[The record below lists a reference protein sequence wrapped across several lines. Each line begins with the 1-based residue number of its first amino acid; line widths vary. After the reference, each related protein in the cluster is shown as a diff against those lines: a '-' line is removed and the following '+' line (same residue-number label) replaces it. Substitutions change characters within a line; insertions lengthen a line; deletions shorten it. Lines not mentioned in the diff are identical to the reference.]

1 VRILVTGGCGF
12 IGGNLVHHLL
22 KSHPDDQV
30 VNLDALTY
38 AGCPESL
45 DDIAHDPR
53 YRFVHGD
60 ICDRE
65 LVEGLMDGI
74 DAVMHLA
81 AESHVDRSLTD
92 PGAFVRTNVLGT
104 QVLLDAARRA
114 KVQRFLHV
122 STDEVYGSL
131 GDTGFF
137 TETTPYSPNSP
148 YSASKA
154 GSDLL
159 VRAYHETFG
168 MPVLLTNCSNNYGP
182 YHFPEKLLPLFITN
196 LIDGHPVPVYGD
208 GLNVRDWLH
217 VQDHV
222 EALDLV
228 LRQGVPGERYN
239 VGGQNEWTNMA
250 ITREILHRM
259 DRDDSFIRYVQDRPG
274 HDRRYAIDAGKI
286 ERDLGWIPRYTFEQ
300 GLQETIDWYRANE
313 AWWRPIKARGLDQ
326 ERAKSNAVAASPE
339 R

>member
-1 VRILVTGGCGF
+1 MRILVTGGCGF

-22 KSHPDDQV
+22 KAHPEDEV
-30 VNLDALTY
+30 INLDALTY

-45 DDIAHDPR
+45 ADVADDPR
-53 YRFVHGD
+53 YTFVHGD

-65 LVEGLMDGI
+65 LVESLMTRV

-104 QVLLDAARRA
+104 QVLLEAARHA
-114 KVQRFLHV
+114 KVERFLHV

-131 GDTGFF
+131 GETGFF
-137 TETTPYSPNSP
+137 TETTPYAPNSP

-196 LIDGHPVPVYGD
+196 LIDGQLVPVYGD

-228 LRQGVPGERYN
+228 LRRGVPGERYN
-239 VGGQNEWTNMA
+239 IGGHNEWTNMA
-250 ITREILHRM
+250 ITREILKRM
-259 DRDDSFIRYVQDRPG
+259 DRDDTFIRFVQDRPG

-286 ERDLGWIPRYTFEQ
+286 ERELGWRPRYTFEQ

-313 AWWRPIKARGLDQ
+313 AWWRPLKARGLDQ
-326 ERAKSNAVAASPE
+326 ARARSNAMAAHPGG
-339 R
+339 

>member
-22 KSHPDDQV
+22 KTHPEDEV
-30 VNLDALTY
+30 INLDALTY
-38 AGCPESL
+38 AGCQESL
-45 DDIAHDPR
+45 VDISDDPR
-53 YRFVHGD
+53 YTFVHGD

-65 LVEGLMDGI
+65 LVERLMARV

-104 QVLLDAARRA
+104 QVLLEAARHA
-114 KVQRFLHV
+114 KVERFLHV

-131 GDTGFF
+131 GETGFF

-196 LIDGHPVPVYGD
+196 LIDGQPVPVYGD

-228 LRQGVPGERYN
+228 MRRGVPGERYN
-239 VGGQNEWTNMA
+239 IGGHNEWTNMA
-250 ITREILHRM
+250 ITREILKRM
-259 DRDDSFIRYVQDRPG
+259 DRDDTFIRFVQDRPG

-286 ERDLGWIPRYTFEQ
+286 ERELGWRPRYTFEQ
-300 GLQETIDWYRANE
+300 GLQETIDWYRTNE
-313 AWWRPIKARGLDQ
+313 AWWRPLKARGLDQ
-326 ERAKSNAVAASPE
+326 ARARSNAMAAHPAG
-339 R
+339 